1 MDDSNR
7 GKVGKLKN
15 EEDNVWNEDEDVELN
30 VLKHLRTALSSI
42 LLMLENARDDIKL
55 HAERCDQLSDV
66 SKRCRDVLS
75 LSTSSGDDGVLG
87 SPEGEQDDSLDDR
100 TESKNKKGST
110 LDLERKIS
118 SKYLGSKSKP

>member
-1 MDDSNR
+1 MDDSN
-7 GKVGKLKN
+7 GGEADKLKN
-15 EEDNVWNEDEDVELN
+15 EEDNVWSEDEDVELN

-75 LSTSSGDDGVLG
+75 LSTRSGDDGVLG
-87 SPEGEQDDSLDDR
+87 FPEGEKDNFLDDR
-100 TESKNKKGST
+100 TESKSKKVST
-110 LDLERKIS
+110 LDLKRKIS